1 MVDRMSTGPQATDVR
16 VDTESQLMLRALIEA
31 EEEWVRGLEL
41 RRAADLSENRQV
53 FYRMERYLIPGG
65 LVEEQPRESSEELRL
80 FRLTTRGEQWVEEHA
95 EVVFTPAT
103 REEIRRYAREGY
115 EAGTSAKESVQNYR
129 KKLNR
134 IKNRV
139 DAMRE
144 EVTAI
149 GDQQEKDD
157 LTLTLVSNRS
167 NDTRE
172 RSKRNTDQIEA
183 LQDDVERLADAIE
196 ARAPVGHVD
205 TVSEDLT
212 SVERRLATVEAKQ
225 AGVARQQGET
235 ERARVQLRQWVEPA
249 RYLVIGAAVA
259 YLVVLIGAV
268 VVVPGLV
275 IGVVLAGIGA
285 LLGVAVGIAATI
297 FAREAPSLV

>member
-1 MVDRMSTGPQATDVR
+1 MGRMSTERQPTDVR

-31 EEEWVRGLEL
+31 EEEWVRGLAL

-53 FYRMERYLIPGG
+53 FYRMERYLIPAG
-65 LVEEQPRESSEELRL
+65 LVEESARESSEELRL

-134 IKNRV
+134 VKNRV
-139 DAMRE
+139 DAMRD
-144 EVTAI
+144 EVASVS
-149 GDQQEKDD
+149 DQQEKDD

-172 RSKRNTDQIEA
+172 RSKRNTDQIGA
-183 LQDDVERLADAIE
+183 LQDDVERLADAVE
-196 ARAPVGHVD
+196 ARAPIEQVD
-205 TVSEDLT
+205 TVSEKLT
-212 SVERRLATVEAKQ
+212 SAEQRLQTLEAKQ

-259 YLVVLIGAV
+259 YLIVLIATMV
-268 VVVPGLV
+268 VAPDLMVGV
-275 IGVVLAGIGA
+275 IFAGIGA

-297 FAREAPSLV
+297 YAREATSLL

>member
-1 MVDRMSTGPQATDVR
+1 
-16 VDTESQLMLRALIEA
+16 MLVGH
-31 EEEWVRGLEL
+31 EERGA
-41 RRAADLSENRQV
+41 R
-53 FYRMERYLIPGG
+53 
-65 LVEEQPRESSEELRL
+65 
-80 FRLTTRGEQWVEEHA
+80 VEEHA

-285 LLGVAVGIAATI
+285 LLGVAVGITATI
-297 FAREAPSLV
+297 YAREAPSLV